1 MNIIYDEIHKN
12 RHLIP
17 FNLNLIIQL
26 LHTNINYNYFEFGT
40 FIFQQTNRTAMGLA
54 FSPTNA
60 NIYMSITLRN
70 VLQTQPHKPQ
80 LLKRYI
86 DDIMMDTN
94 EELKQL
100 LRASNEFNPSLHFTY
115 TYSQNSIDFLDLT
128 IYKGTT
134 LSYTLTLVTKTYQK
148 PPNFYQYLH
157 YTSNQTR
164 QVHKAITTGGCIRC
178 VQTNTVTVG
187 LLVRAGRIA
196 NV

>member
-17 FNLNLIIQL
+17 FNPNLIIQL
-26 LHTNINYNYFEFGT
+26 LHTNINYNYFEFRT
-40 FIFQQTNRTAMGLA
+40 FIFQQTNRTAMGVA

-70 VLQTQPHKPQ
+70 VLQTQPHKLQ
-80 LLKRYI
+80 LLKRHI

-100 LRASNEFNPSLHFTY
+100 LRARNEFNSSLHFTY
-115 TYSQNSIDFLDLT
+115 TYSQNSIDYLDLT

-134 LSYTLTLVTKTYQK
+134 LSYTLTITQRHTRNPRTFSNIYTIPQTKQDKYIKQ
-148 PPNFYQYLH
+148 
-157 YTSNQTR
+157 S
-164 QVHKAITTGGCIRC
+164 
-178 VQTNTVTVG
+178 
-187 LLVRAGRIA
+187 LLEYV
-196 NV
+196 

>member
-17 FNLNLIIQL
+17 FNPNLIIQL

-40 FIFQQTNRTAMGLA
+40 FIFQQTNRTAMGVE
-54 FSPTNA
+54 FSQTNA

-100 LRASNEFNPSLHFTY
+100 LRARNEFYPSQKLHLHIFPKLHR
-115 TYSQNSIDFLDLT
+115 FLRFDN
-128 IYKGTT
+128 IQT
-134 LSYTLTLVTKTYQK
+134 LSYTLTMDTKTYQK
-148 PPNFYQYLH
+148 PPNLYQYLY

-164 QVHKAITTGGCIRC
+164 QVHKTITT
-178 VQTNTVTVG
+178 
-187 LLVRAGRIA
+187 
-196 NV
+196 

>member
-26 LHTNINYNYFEFGT
+26 LHTNINYNYFEFGNY
-40 FIFQQTNRTAMGLA
+40 IFQQTNRTAMGVA

-60 NIYMSITLRN
+60 IIYMSITLRN
-70 VLQTQPHKPQ
+70 ILQTQPHKPQ

-100 LRASNEFNPSLHFTY
+100 LRARNEFNPSLHFTF

-134 LSYTLTLVTKTYQK
+134 LSYTLTLDTKTYQK
-148 PPNFYQYLH
+148 PPNF
-157 YTSNQTR
+157 
-164 QVHKAITTGGCIRC
+164 
-178 VQTNTVTVG
+178 
-187 LLVRAGRIA
+187 
-196 NV
+196 